1 MKIVVN
7 GVLTARHGL
16 ILRQRGATAFP
27 DPLEAFPDP
36 KSINFG
42 PMLVQNVGFA
52 GLPGLR
58 GRKVKKSSLTDG
70 AGHRTRKQQHLKGSE
85 LANTF
90 LKTNL
95 SMEGLKK
102 LIF

>member
-42 PMLVQNVGFA
+42 PIWAENVGFA

-70 AGHRTRKQQHLKGSE
+70 VVVGILGVLQQ
-85 LANTF
+85 
-90 LKTNL
+90 
-95 SMEGLKK
+95 MP
-102 LIF
+102 